1 MDTTYLGFLAVLVA
15 LFIVSPNI
23 LRYLDLQLIALPT
36 RIASLWFQIT
46 IGMRLWF
53 DKQSFH
59 QTRLGYFLR
68 QRQLKAIMRNPA
80 YKEFFDHE

>member
-1 MDTTYLGFLAVLVA
+1 MEPTYLGFLAVLVA

-23 LRYLDLQLIALPT
+23 LRYLDLQVTVLPT

-53 DKQSFH
+53 DRQAFH
-59 QTRLGYFLR
+59 QTRLGHFLR